1 MQTRAPR
8 VVGRDREIDQL
19 HRLLAAARGGH
30 GGAVFL
36 VGEPGIGKSRLAG
49 VGTTQALEDGMATLR
64 GRVGAIGTMVAFRPF
79 TEALLSLIRRGEMP
93 AADGLGPY
101 RQVLG
106 RLVPDWDDGTAHDT
120 ATSAVVL
127 GEAVL
132 RLLALVGK
140 DRGCL
145 LVLEDLHG
153 SDPETLAVIEYLLD
167 NLEEQPITLIATLRS
182 ETCAALELARLSAQ
196 RGTAA
201 LVELQPLDRAEVG
214 ELASSCLE
222 VPPDG
227 VPDALVD
234 RLWRDS
240 AGIPF
245 IVEELL
251 QEASR
256 SGQLPVEGRRQCA
269 GRRRPADERSGSRCQ
284 EHQ

>member
-8 VVGRDREIDQL
+8 VVGRDREIDLL
-19 HRLLAAARGGH
+19 HRLVAGAQGGH

-49 VGTTQALEDGMATLR
+49 VATTHAVENATATLR
-64 GRVGAIGTMVAFRPF
+64 GRVGAIGAMVAFRPF

-106 RLVPDWDDGTAHDT
+106 RLVPDWDDGAAHDT
-120 ATSAVVL
+120 ATSTVVL

-167 NLEEQPITLIATLRS
+167 NLEDQPIALVATLRS
-182 ETCAALELARLSAQ
+182 ETCAAFELAQLSAQ
-196 RGTAA
+196 RGAA
-201 LVELQPLDRAEVG
+201 GLIELQPLDRAEVG
-214 ELASSCLE
+214 ELAAGCLE
-222 VPPDG
+222 VPVDG

-234 RLWRDS
+234 SLWR
-240 AGIPF
+240 
-245 IVEELL
+245 
-251 QEASR
+251 
-256 SGQLPVEGRRQCA
+256 
-269 GRRRPADERSGSRCQ
+269 
-284 EHQ
+284 